1 MSTAEIT
8 DGHHL
13 AGFVEAFGKME
24 GKALAAQIATVLSHP
39 SLFVFGELLVLSNV
53 KKLAESADTKTA
65 FDQLEMFAYG
75 TFDQYQARTD
85 LPKLSER
92 QERKL
97 KQLTIVTLASKNRA
111 LAYDQLSSTLAIQT
125 VRELEDLII
134 ESVYLGLVSGKLNQ
148 AKKVFEV
155 AEVSGRDVRASDIA
169 QMLDILTTWQSTS
182 ATVMENIHKRIV
194 AADDDNKV
202 AAIKK
207 TSREASIQDKFQTV
221 RIALESD
228 PDGRK
233 GNAGFDD
240 TLAALGLTGMG
251 GQGRKTKGHR
261 PGRNG

>member
-1 MSTAEIT
+1 M
-8 DGHHL
+8 
-13 AGFVEAFGKME
+13 
-24 GKALAAQIATVLSHP
+24 Q
-39 SLFVFGELLVLSNV
+39 
-53 KKLAESADTKTA
+53 
-65 FDQLEMFAYG
+65 
-75 TFDQYQARTD
+75 
-85 LPKLSER
+85 
-92 QERKL
+92 
-97 KQLTIVTLASKNRA
+97 A

-228 PDGRK
+228 PDGY
-233 GNAGFDD
+233 ASF
-240 TLAALGLTGMG
+240 
-251 GQGRKTKGHR
+251 
-261 PGRNG
+261 